1 MLYYNIIT
9 HPLLVPKQTIGTHS
23 SSLLVEL
30 YIPLNIFLYITSKS
44 PFSTIKSPLKK
55 KNNKTLNP
63 IKIKSNKKTV
73 TIPLT
78 SIKSH

>member
-30 YIPLNIFLYITSKS
+30 YIPLNIFLYIT
-44 PFSTIKSPLKK
+44 IKSPLKK
-55 KNNKTLNP
+55 NKNKTLNP